1 MLATQRPSV
10 DVLTGTIKANI
21 PSRISFAVSS
31 QIDSRTI
38 LDMAGAEKLLGK
50 GDMLFYP
57 IGAPKPRRVQ
67 GAFISDADVE
77 KLVEYIKKQGQPE
90 YNETVVQPAAEA
102 EETQTPRW
110 EDELLPDAI
119 RMVMDTEQASVSMLQ
134 RRFRVGY
141 TRAGRLIDTM
151 ENMGI
156 VGPSLG
162 SKARD
167 ILLTKDEVEELLAR
181 YEGDSEA

>member
-1 MLATQRPSV
+1 
-10 DVLTGTIKANI
+10 
-21 PSRISFAVSS
+21 
-31 QIDSRTI
+31 
-38 LDMAGAEKLLGK
+38 
-50 GDMLFYP
+50 
-57 IGAPKPRRVQ
+57 
-67 GAFISDADVE
+67 
-77 KLVEYIKKQGQPE
+77 
-90 YNETVVQPAAEA
+90 
-102 EETQTPRW
+102 
-110 EDELLPDAI
+110 
-119 RMVMDTEQASVSMLQ
+119 MVMDTEQASVSMLQ

>member
-1 MLATQRPSV
+1 MM
-10 DVLTGTIKANI
+10 
-21 PSRISFAVSS
+21 
-31 QIDSRTI
+31 
-38 LDMAGAEKLLGK
+38 DMAGAEKLLGK

-77 KLVEYIKKQGQPE
+77 KLVNYIKKQGQPE
-90 YNETVVQPAAEA
+90 YNETVVQPVAEA
-102 EETQTPRW
+102 EEAQQPRW

-181 YEGDSEA
+181 YEGNSES